1 MGSVGRPLRSGSLR
15 ILQLEHRRWLEHN
28 FPNQTREQIM
38 LGMTEELGEL
48 AHHLL
53 KREQGI
59 RGGEDVDHAAEIRD
73 ACADL
78 IIFMCGLADLEDF
91 DLMDAC
97 LEAWDSVRRRDW
109 IEFPVNGVT
118 E

>member
-1 MGSVGRPLRSGSLR
+1 MGEVDRPSRSGGLKL
-15 ILQLEHRRWLEHN
+15 IQLEHRLWVKHN
-28 FPNQTREQIM
+28 FPKQTRQQIFM
-38 LGMTEELGEL
+38 GMTEELGEL

-59 RGGEDVDHAAEIRD
+59 RGEGVDHEAEIRD

-78 IIFMCGLADLEDF
+78 IIFMMGLADLEGF
-91 DLMDAC
+91 VLMDAVE
-97 LEAWDSVRRRDW
+97 EAWTEVKDRDW
-109 IEFPVNGVT
+109 VRFPRNGVD

>member
-1 MGSVGRPLRSGSLR
+1 VGQVDRPLRSGSLR
-15 ILQLEHRRWLEHN
+15 LLQVDHKRWLEHN
-28 FPNQTREQIM
+28 FPEQTREQIM

-59 RGGEDVDHAAEIRD
+59 RGGDVDHDAEIRD

-78 IIFMCGLADLEDF
+78 VIFMCGLADLEDF
-91 DLMDAC
+91 DLMDAI
-97 LEAWDSVRRRDW
+97 LEAWDQVRRRDW
-109 IEFPVNGVT
+109 VEFPINGVDQ
-118 E
+118 

>member
-1 MGSVGRPLRSGSLR
+1 MGQIGRPLRSGSLR
-15 ILQLEHRRWLEHN
+15 ILQIEHRRWLEHN
-28 FPNQTREQIM
+28 FPQQTREQVM
-38 LGMTEELGEL
+38 LGMVEEMGEL

-59 RGGEDVDHAAEIRD
+59 RGEGVDHDGEIRD

-78 IIFMCGLADLEDF
+78 VIFMCGLADLEGF
-91 DLMDAC
+91 DLMEAI
-97 LEAWDSVRRRDW
+97 LEAWDTVRRRDW
-109 IEFPVNGVT
+109 VMYPTDGVS